1 MREIKFRGYS
11 KEYKQWFYGYLSII
25 PYKYLDTKV
34 IKHLILKKQ
43 SDYVEDIDVSQ
54 CVIVEEESV
63 AQYTGFKDKNG
74 VEIYEGDIVKYETYD
89 EIDTY
94 INKAEVFFDNESG
107 MWKAE
112 VEREKEIIGDIQL
125 SLLEGIAFEVIGN
138 TYEEKLKEGK

>member
-94 INKAEVFFDNESG
+94 INKAEV
-107 MWKAE
+107 
-112 VEREKEIIGDIQL
+112 EREKEIIGDIQL